1 MLNKIEVQGDVAL
14 RPTTLPAGAQRI
26 EHRPLALGE
35 VSGHAHMV
43 EACGPD
49 KEAYELFVDNSSG
62 KTFVAVGGDGATL
75 RHIRLH
81 TGEQADHA
89 SITLEPNTTYEV
101 ILQNEYNPEAKAFER
116 VLD

>member
-1 MLNKIEVQGDVAL
+1 MQKAIEVQGDVAL
-14 RPTTLPAGAQRI
+14 RPATLPDGAKRI

-35 VSGHAHMV
+35 VSGHAHVV
-43 EACGPD
+43 EACGKD
-49 KEAYELFVDNSSG
+49 TGAYDLFQDPATG

-81 TGEQADHA
+81 TGEQADHQ
-89 SITLEPNTTYEV
+89 SIALAPNTTYEV
-101 ILQNEYNPEAKAFER
+101 ILQNEYNPEAGAFER